1 MQTSSTALVD
11 RSTLTTPHAAPG
23 DRPDTLTEVAPASR
37 IRRLLPRGLYLD
49 DIAWHRRH
57 RFIQYVLWIQIPVLM
72 VVGLAR
78 DYPIAHVLLECSP
91 VVMFAV
97 AGGHVASRR
106 FKATFICIGLL
117 TTDAVLVHFT
127 DGLIEA
133 HFTFF
138 VMLPLI
144 ALYQDIIA
152 FAAAI
157 VFVSIEHVVMTL
169 VDPNGVFNHPAA
181 QAKPMLWAGVHAGFV
196 VVLVVFMMAMWRF
209 TEETQLDLA
218 SLQDYRDEMEQLRS
232 RERTQAAELQ
242 NRAAEMAAQAAVLQT
257 SLDTMSELQ
266 TREREQANELQ
277 SSLDQA
283 AALQARERAQAAEL
297 QGTIDR
303 MTAMQSETDELRAR
317 ERVHAV
323 ELQDKVDLMLVALG
337 RAAAGDLT
345 ATVDV
350 SGDDAIGRMG
360 VALSTLLADLRGCIA
375 QIAVNSVALSAA
387 AERLQG
393 TSTQMSTNSAET
405 SHQVNVVHEA
415 SDEVS
420 RNIETVSAAAEE
432 LSASIREIA
441 KNAADA
447 ATVATTAVE
456 AARSTN
462 QIVTTLGEN
471 SMEIDQIV
479 KVITGIAQ
487 QTNLLALNAT
497 IEAARAGEYGKGF
510 AVVANEVKELAKAT
524 SQATEVIARRIE
536 VNQHDTQIAVGS
548 IGGILGII
556 DQIAEFQETIAS
568 AVEEQALTT
577 KEIAR
582 NANDAAQGSAE
593 INANMR
599 DVAHTA
605 EDTSAV
611 ATSSQRA
618 AADLAQMSSEL
629 QVLVDRFTY

>member
-1 MQTSSTALVD
+1 METPLTAVLDRTMHTPTPIPEPGLSTRL
-11 RSTLTTPHAAPG
+11 RK
-23 DRPDTLTEVAPASR
+23 
-37 IRRLLPRGLYLD
+37 LLPKGLFLSD
-49 DIAWHRRH
+49 AAWLRRH
-57 RFIQYVLWIQIPVLM
+57 RFIQFVLWLQIPALLI
-72 VVGLAR
+72 VGMAR
-78 DYPIAHVLLECSP
+78 GYAISHVLLETSP
-91 VVMFAV
+91 VVMFAI
-97 AGGHVASRR
+97 AGAHVNSRR
-106 FKATFICIGLL
+106 FKAIFVCIGLL

-138 VMLPLI
+138 VMIPLI

-152 FAAAI
+152 FAVAI
-157 VFVSIEHVVMTL
+157 AFVSVEHVVMTL
-169 VDPNGVFNHPAA
+169 IDPNGVFNHAA
-181 QAKPMLWAGVHAGFV
+181 ARAKPMLWAGVHAGFV
-196 VVLVVFMMAMWRF
+196 VALVVFMMAMWRF

-218 SLQDYRDEMEQLRS
+218 SLEEYRDEMEQLRA
-232 RERTQAAELQ
+232 RERAHAAELQ
-242 NRAAEMAAQAAVLQT
+242 SQAAEMASQAAVLQT

-266 TREREQANELQ
+266 AREREQAAELQ

-283 AALQARERAQAAEL
+283 ASLRLREQAQSSELQA
-297 QGTIDR
+297 TIDR

-317 ERVHAV
+317 ERVQAV
-323 ELQDKVDLMLVALG
+323 ELRDKVDLMLVVLG

-345 ATVDV
+345 ATVEV
-350 SGDDAIGRMG
+350 TGDDAIGRMG
-360 VALSTLLADLRGCIA
+360 VALSTLLADLRSCIA

-393 TSTQMSTNSAET
+393 TSSQMSANSAET
-405 SHQVNVVHEA
+405 SQQVNAVHAA
-415 SDEVS
+415 SDDVS

-441 KNAADA
+441 RNATDA
-447 ATVATTAVE
+447 SRVATTAVE

-462 QIVTTLGEN
+462 DIVTTLGEN

-536 VNQHDTQIAVGS
+536 VNQHDTQVAVGS

-577 KEIAR
+577 SEIAK
-582 NANDAAQGSAE
+582 NATDAAQGSAE
-593 INANMR
+593 INANIR

-605 EDTSAV
+605 EDTSAA
-611 ATSSQRA
+611 ATTSQRA
-618 AADLAQMSSEL
+618 AAELAQMSSEL
-629 QVLVDRFTY
+629 QVLVGRFTY